1 MGDFN
6 GDGKLDL
13 AIANRGARNV
23 SVRLGNGLGGFTIAP
38 DVPVG
43 TGSSPSSVAVGDFN
57 GDGKLD
63 FATANSGSSSVSVR
77 RGDGSGV
84 FAGTTT
90 VSVGSSPS
98 SMVMGDFNGDG
109 KLDLATANS
118 SQSYVSV
125 RLGNGLGG
133 FTSAPNVSFDLT
145 QDAVTV
151 GDFNGDGNLDLA
163 TVDTFTITLS
173 VLLGDGLGG
182 FSGTSNFTV
191 ASSPS
196 FVTVGDFNGDGRP
209 DLATANSGSTSSN
222 VSVLL
227 NNYPIRVNLSVST
240 STGTEAGTTAI
251 TVTATAATPVPSD
264 QTVNLAVTGTGITT
278 GDYTLTDGD
287 AAAGIQ
293 IKILSGQTTGTV
305 TFTVVDDLENEGDET
320 ATLTISS
327 PSTGLTLGTTLS
339 QNITITDNDTN
350 APPTAV
356 VLTPSSA
363 SLAENA
369 STAEA
374 IELSTISITDDGAG
388 TNTLSLSGA
397 DAASFEIVSGKLR
410 LKAGV
415 VLDFETKPSYLVRV
429 DVDDTTVGGT
439 PDAFADFTLNLT
451 NVAEVH
457 LAASA
462 ATGTEAGQTVITVT
476 ATADSA
482 VIGDQTVDLAVTG
495 TGITTGDYTLT
506 DGDVAAG
513 IQIKIL
519 SGQTT
524 GTVTFTVVDD
534 LENEGDETAT
544 LTISSP
550 STGLMLGTT
559 LSQNIAITD
568 NDTAVDIT
576 APTATVRS
584 LPLTTTTSAITLA
597 IDTNDPAGAVGN
609 PVSGV
614 ASYDVYVAVD
624 SGAWSLFADDVP
636 ASQSTVNFTPSSNHR
651 YWFRAIAKDNAGNTE
666 VESANPLPEAN
677 TFVTDVEGPNTS
689 VTSATPDANGL
700 FTLNLQGSDVG
711 GSTVNRFRVF
721 VKIDDGTAVE
731 IPQTNVDAG
740 TANGSGVHAA
750 TTTYQGLR
758 DGVSHTYT
766 FFTRGIDSKG
776 NLEAAPTDAN
786 ADIRQTHTFA
796 TPVAL
801 AATDIEVQNG
811 QAQRSYIRN
820 VDLLFNDTNGL
831 QSLIDNDRIRVE
843 RFDLLNAAPTA
854 GTGTN
859 VSIVGAALNGNSIKL
874 DFGAGGLGGVGRA
887 GNGFYRILVDTDGD
901 GSFNDSKFEFFRLY
915 GDSNGDGKVT
925 SVDGTVTEDLTGDGL
940 VNATDRS
947 IWRSERSFK
956 LLDGLF
962 SQLDD

>member
-1 MGDFN
+1 MDWEASAERRPFSY
-6 GDGKLDL
+6 LVL
-13 AIANRGARNV
+13 
-23 SVRLGNGLGGFTIAP
+23 S
-38 DVPVG
+38 
-43 TGSSPSSVAVGDFN
+43 SSVTVGDFN

-63 FATANSGSSSVSVR
+63 FAAANRGSNRVSVR
-77 RGDGSGV
+77 
-84 FAGTTT
+84 
-90 VSVGSSPS
+90 P
-98 SMVMGDFNGDG
+98 
-109 KLDLATANS
+109 
-118 SQSYVSV
+118 
-125 RLGNGLGG
+125 
-133 FTSAPNVSFDLT
+133 
-145 QDAVTV
+145 
-151 GDFNGDGNLDLA
+151 
-163 TVDTFTITLS
+163 
-173 VLLGDGLGG
+173 GDGLGG

-191 ASSPS
+191 GTAPS

-209 DLATANSGSTSSN
+209 DLATANFASGN

-227 NNYPIRVNLSVST
+227 NNYPIPVNLSVST

-251 TVTATAATPVPSD
+251 TVTATAATPVTSD
-264 QTVNLAVTGTGITT
+264 QTVNLAVTGTGVTS

-287 AAAGIQ
+287 A
-293 IKILSGQTTGTV
+293 T
-305 TFTVVDDLENEGDET
+305 
-320 ATLTISS
+320 
-327 PSTGLTLGTTLS
+327 
-339 QNITITDNDTN
+339 
-350 APPTAV
+350 
-356 VLTPSSA
+356 
-363 SLAENA
+363 
-369 STAEA
+369 
-374 IELSTISITDDGAG
+374 
-388 TNTLSLSGA
+388 
-397 DAASFEIVSGKLR
+397 
-410 LKAGV
+410 
-415 VLDFETKPSYLVRV
+415 
-429 DVDDTTVGGT
+429 
-439 PDAFADFTLNLT
+439 
-451 NVAEVH
+451 
-457 LAASA
+457 
-462 ATGTEAGQTVITVT
+462 
-476 ATADSA
+476 
-482 VIGDQTVDLAVTG
+482 
-495 TGITTGDYTLT
+495 
-506 DGDVAAG
+506 AG

-559 LSQNIAITD
+559 LSHNIAITD

-584 LPLTTTTSAITLA
+584 LPLTTTTSAITLT

-609 PVSGV
+609 PASGV

-740 TANGSGVHAA
+740 AANGSGVHSA
-750 TTTYQGLR
+750 TTNYQGLR

-776 NLEAAPTDAN
+776 NLEAAPIDAN

-956 LLDGLF
+956 LLDDLF